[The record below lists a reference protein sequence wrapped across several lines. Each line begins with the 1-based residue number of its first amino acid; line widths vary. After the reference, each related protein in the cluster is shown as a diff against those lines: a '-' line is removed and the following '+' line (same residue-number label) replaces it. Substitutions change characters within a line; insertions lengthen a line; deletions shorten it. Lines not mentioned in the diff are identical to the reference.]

1 MLDRRWDGAIR
12 DGVRVYS
19 LEAYHAGFGLMMGW
33 VVLGLVLLLLHA
45 RDALPA
51 VGLIVRPARPA
62 LPILTGCVF
71 SHNANNFKSSDPLT
85 IHPQEETMRS
95 PMMAI
100 LMAAVLLAAGTA
112 AAQTQINIATVT
124 CPTSCTRRPPSGS
137 RTAWRR
143 PRPASSRWSST
154 TRPSLGSETQVL
166 QQIQLG
172 TTQMSVCT
180 TGPIEAFVPEIKA
193 LEMPF
198 VFPSY
203 EAADK
208 VLDGPI
214 GQELAKK
221 FEKSGFVAL
230 AFLDNGFRNVTNS
243 KRPAKTPE
251 DLKGLKI
258 RTMEAPTHLAIW
270 RAIGANPTPM
280 AWPIFTQLQ
289 QGVIDGQE
297 NPIAVIYAAK
307 LPEAGQKYLS
317 LTRHVYSALVFVAN
331 KAFIDGLPADQR
343 KVVMDCAR
351 SASLQGRSLH
361 PRQRGQ
367 DDRRSQGDGHAGGG
381 EARTWPRSAR
391 RRPR

>member
-1 MLDRRWDGAIR
+1 MHPR
-12 DGVRVYS
+12 
-19 LEAYHAGFGLMMGW
+19 MMA
-33 VVLGLVLLLLHA
+33 VV
-45 RDALPA
+45 
-51 VGLIVRPARPA
+51 VGLCLIGFVGGA
-62 LPILTGCVF
+62 T
-71 SHNANNFKSSDPLT
+71 
-85 IHPQEETMRS
+85 
-95 PMMAI
+95 
-100 LMAAVLLAAGTA
+100 
-112 AAQTQINIATVT
+112 AQTQINIATVT
-124 CPTSCTRRPPSGS
+124 VPDLVHTKAAVWFKECVEKGAPGKLSVAVHHS
-137 RTAWRR
+137 A
-143 PRPASSRWSST
+143 
-154 TRPSLGSETQVL
+154 SLGSETQVL

-214 GQELAKK
+214 GQELGKK

-230 AFLDNGFRNVTNS
+230 AFLDNGFRNVTNA
-243 KRPAKTPE
+243 KHPVKTPE
-251 DLKGLKI
+251 DLKALKI
-258 RTMEAPTHLAIW
+258 RTMEAPTH

-307 LPEAGQKYLS
+307 LTEAGQKYLT

-331 KAFIDGLPADQR
+331 KAFIDGLPAAER
-343 KVVMDCAR
+343 KLVAECAR
-351 SASLQGRSLH
+351 AASLQGRSFIRDNEAKMISELKSAGMQVEDK
-361 PRQRGQ
+361 PDLAAFRKATAPVI
-367 DDRRSQGDGHAGGG
+367 DSASGDTKKMVEQIQQAVK
-381 EARTWPRSAR
+381 
-391 RRPR
+391 

>member
-1 MLDRRWDGAIR
+1 
-12 DGVRVYS
+12 
-19 LEAYHAGFGLMMGW
+19 
-33 VVLGLVLLLLHA
+33 
-45 RDALPA
+45 
-51 VGLIVRPARPA
+51 
-62 LPILTGCVF
+62 
-71 SHNANNFKSSDPLT
+71 
-85 IHPQEETMRS
+85 MRS
-95 PMMAI
+95 RF
-100 LMAAVLLAAGTA
+100 LAVLTVAVLFAAGSA
-112 AAQTQINIATVT
+112 AAQTQINVGVVTNPDFVHTKAAMWFKDCVEKAAAGKLAVAVHHSAT
-124 CPTSCTRRPPSGS
+124 
-137 RTAWRR
+137 
-143 PRPASSRWSST
+143 
-154 TRPSLGSETQVL
+154 LGSETQVL

-172 TTQMSVCT
+172 TTQMAVST
-180 TGPIEAFVPEIKA
+180 TAPIEAFVPEIKA
-193 LEMPF
+193 FEMPF

-243 KRPAKTPE
+243 KRPARTPE

-307 LPEAGQKYLS
+307 LPEAGQKYLT

-343 KVVMDCAR
+343 KVVVDCAL
-351 SASLQGRSLH
+351 AAAKQGRSFIRDNELKQLAELQAMGMQVEDH
-361 PRQRGQ
+361 PDLAAFRKATAPVI
-367 DDRRSQGDGHAGGG
+367 DSASGDTKKLVEQIQAQVK
-381 EARTWPRSAR
+381 
-391 RRPR
+391 

>member
-1 MLDRRWDGAIR
+1 
-12 DGVRVYS
+12 
-19 LEAYHAGFGLMMGW
+19 
-33 VVLGLVLLLLHA
+33 
-45 RDALPA
+45 
-51 VGLIVRPARPA
+51 
-62 LPILTGCVF
+62 
-71 SHNANNFKSSDPLT
+71 
-85 IHPQEETMRS
+85 MRS
-95 PMMAI
+95 RMMTVVIGLCLIGFTGTAMAQI
-100 LMAAVLLAAGTA
+100 QINVAAVTNPDFVHTKAAVWFKECAEKA
-112 AAQTQINIATVT
+112 APGKLSVVVHHSA
-124 CPTSCTRRPPSGS
+124 
-137 RTAWRR
+137 
-143 PRPASSRWSST
+143 
-154 TRPSLGSETQVL
+154 SLGSETQVL

-243 KRPAKTPE
+243 KHPVRTPD
-251 DLKGLKI
+251 DLKALKI

-270 RAIGANPTPM
+270 RSIGANPTPM

-307 LPEAGQKYLS
+307 LPEAGQKYLT

-331 KAFIDGLPADQR
+331 KAFIDGLPAAER
-343 KVVMDCAR
+343 KVVVDCAHK
-351 SASLQGRSLH
+351 ASLQGRSFIRDNEVKQLAELKAAGMQVEDK
-361 PRQRGQ
+361 PDLAAFRKATAPVV
-367 DDRRSQGDGHAGGG
+367 DSASGDTKKLVEQILQAVK
-381 EARTWPRSAR
+381 
-391 RRPR
+391 

>member
-1 MLDRRWDGAIR
+1 MRPLLTTVIIGLCLIGFVGGA
-12 DGVRVYS
+12 
-19 LEAYHAGFGLMMGW
+19 
-33 VVLGLVLLLLHA
+33 
-45 RDALPA
+45 
-51 VGLIVRPARPA
+51 
-62 LPILTGCVF
+62 T
-71 SHNANNFKSSDPLT
+71 
-85 IHPQEETMRS
+85 
-95 PMMAI
+95 
-100 LMAAVLLAAGTA
+100 
-112 AAQTQINIATVT
+112 AQTQINIAAVT
-124 CPTSCTRRPPSGS
+124 NPDFVHTKAAVWFKDCVEKAAPGKLSVAVHHS
-137 RTAWRR
+137 A
-143 PRPASSRWSST
+143 
-154 TRPSLGSETQVL
+154 SLGSETQVL

-208 VLDGPI
+208 VLDGAV

-243 KRPAKTPE
+243 KKAAKTPE

-307 LPEAGQKYLS
+307 LPEAGQKYLT

-331 KAFIDGLPADQR
+331 KAFIDGLPAAER
-343 KVVMDCAR
+343 KVVVDCAR
-351 SASLQGRSLH
+351 AAAMQGRSFIRDNELKQLSELKAAGMQVEEN
-361 PRQRGQ
+361 PDLAAFRKVTAPVIE
-367 DDRRSQGDGHAGGG
+367 SASGDTKKMV
-381 EARTWPRSAR
+381 EQIQQVVK
-391 RRPR
+391 

>member
-1 MLDRRWDGAIR
+1 
-12 DGVRVYS
+12 
-19 LEAYHAGFGLMMGW
+19 MMA
-33 VVLGLVLLLLHA
+33 VI
-45 RDALPA
+45 
-51 VGLIVRPARPA
+51 VGLCLIGFVGGA
-62 LPILTGCVF
+62 T
-71 SHNANNFKSSDPLT
+71 
-85 IHPQEETMRS
+85 
-95 PMMAI
+95 
-100 LMAAVLLAAGTA
+100 
-112 AAQTQINIATVT
+112 AQTQINIATVT
-124 CPTSCTRRPPSGS
+124 NPDFVHTKAAVWFKECVEKAAPGKLSVVVHHS
-137 RTAWRR
+137 A
-143 PRPASSRWSST
+143 
-154 TRPSLGSETQVL
+154 SLGSETQVL

-208 VLDGPI
+208 VLDGAI
-214 GQELAKK
+214 GQDLAKK

-243 KRPAKTPE
+243 KKAAKTPE

-297 NPIAVIYAAK
+297 NPIAVIHAAK
-307 LPEAGQKYLS
+307 LPEAGQKYLT

-331 KAFIDGLPADQR
+331 KAFIEGLPAAER
-343 KVVMDCAR
+343 KVVIDCAR
-351 SASLQGRSLH
+351 TASLQGRSFIRDNEVKQLNELKAAGMQVEDK
-361 PRQRGQ
+361 PDLTAFRKVTAPVI
-367 DDRRSQGDGHAGGG
+367 DSASGDTKKMVEQIQQAVK
-381 EARTWPRSAR
+381 
-391 RRPR
+391 

>member
-1 MLDRRWDGAIR
+1 
-12 DGVRVYS
+12 
-19 LEAYHAGFGLMMGW
+19 
-33 VVLGLVLLLLHA
+33 
-45 RDALPA
+45 
-51 VGLIVRPARPA
+51 
-62 LPILTGCVF
+62 
-71 SHNANNFKSSDPLT
+71 
-85 IHPQEETMRS
+85 MRS
-95 PMMAI
+95 SLAI
-100 LMAAVLLAAGTA
+100 LMAVVLAGAGTA
-112 AAQTQINIATVT
+112 AAQTQINVGVVTNPDFVHTKGAMWFKDCVEKAAPGKLAVVVHHSAT
-124 CPTSCTRRPPSGS
+124 
-137 RTAWRR
+137 
-143 PRPASSRWSST
+143 
-154 TRPSLGSETQVL
+154 LGSETQVL

-172 TTQMSVCT
+172 TTQMAVCT
-180 TGPIEAFVPEIKA
+180 TGPIESFVPEIKA

-198 VFPSY
+198 IFPSY

-214 GQELAKK
+214 GQDLAKK

-297 NPIAVIYAAK
+297 NPIAVIHAAK

-331 KAFIDGLPADQR
+331 KTFVDGLPADQR
-343 KVVMDCAR
+343 KVVVDCAR
-351 SASLQGRSLH
+351 TASLQGRAFIRDNEVKQLAELRAMGMQVEEQPDLAAFRKATAPVIDSA
-361 PRQRGQ
+361 
-367 DDRRSQGDGHAGGG
+367 SGDTKKMV
-381 EARTWPRSAR
+381 EQIQTQVK
-391 RRPR
+391 

>member
-1 MLDRRWDGAIR
+1 
-12 DGVRVYS
+12 
-19 LEAYHAGFGLMMGW
+19 
-33 VVLGLVLLLLHA
+33 
-45 RDALPA
+45 
-51 VGLIVRPARPA
+51 
-62 LPILTGCVF
+62 
-71 SHNANNFKSSDPLT
+71 
-85 IHPQEETMRS
+85 MRS
-95 PMMAI
+95 R
-100 LMAAVLLAAGTA
+100 VLAAAIVLCLICLAGGVS
-112 AAQTQINIATVT
+112 AQTQINVAVVVNQDFVHTKSAVWFKG
-124 CPTSCTRRPPSGS
+124 CVEKEAPGKLSVVVHHS
-137 RTAWRR
+137 AV
-143 PRPASSRWSST
+143 
-154 TRPSLGSETQVL
+154 LGSETQVL

-172 TTQMSVCT
+172 TTQMAVST

-208 VLDGPI
+208 VLDGSI

-243 KRPAKTPE
+243 KRPVKTPE

-270 RAIGANPTPM
+270 RALGANPTPM

-297 NPIAVIYAAK
+297 NPIAVIHAAK
-307 LPEAGQKYLS
+307 LPEAGQKYLT

-331 KAFIDGLPADQR
+331 KALIDGLPAPER
-343 KVVMDCAR
+343 KAVSECAR
-351 SASLQGRSLH
+351 SAALQGRHFIRENEAKQLAELKAAGMQVEEKPDLAAFRKATAPVIDSA
-361 PRQRGQ
+361 
-367 DDRRSQGDGHAGGG
+367 SGDTKKLVEQMQQAVK
-381 EARTWPRSAR
+381 
-391 RRPR
+391 

>member
-1 MLDRRWDGAIR
+1 MTAVVVGL
-12 DGVRVYS
+12 
-19 LEAYHAGFGLMMGW
+19 GLM
-33 VVLGLVLLLLHA
+33 GL
-45 RDALPA
+45 
-51 VGLIVRPARPA
+51 
-62 LPILTGCVF
+62 
-71 SHNANNFKSSDPLT
+71 
-85 IHPQEETMRS
+85 
-95 PMMAI
+95 
-100 LMAAVLLAAGTA
+100 AGGA
-112 AAQTQINIATVT
+112 WAQTQINIAAVT
-124 CPTSCTRRPPSGS
+124 NPDFVHTKAAVWFKECVEKAAPGKLSVAVHHS
-137 RTAWRR
+137 A
-143 PRPASSRWSST
+143 
-154 TRPSLGSETQVL
+154 SLGSETQVL

-208 VLDGPI
+208 VLDGAI
-214 GQELAKK
+214 GQELSRK

-243 KRPAKTPE
+243 KRPVKTPE
-251 DLKGLKI
+251 DLKALKI

-307 LPEAGQKYLS
+307 LPEAGQKYLT

-331 KAFIDGLPADQR
+331 KAFIEGLPAAER

-351 SASLQGRSLH
+351 TASLQGRSFIRDNEVKQLGELKAAGMQVEDK
-361 PRQRGQ
+361 PDLEAFRKTTAPVI
-367 DDRRSQGDGHAGGG
+367 DSAAGDTKKLVEQIQQAVK
-381 EARTWPRSAR
+381 
-391 RRPR
+391 